1 MTGSSARTARGRGAP
16 GAAPGPATPGLLGSL
31 GHACFRHRWLT
42 LITWLAGVACLVTLW
57 TMYGAAAQD
66 NFTGADPGQA
76 LLNQHFHRQSGDTLT
91 LAIRSTDPVSSPA
104 VQARITQAL
113 APFAAAPHVTAVTS
127 PYAGHGQISASGH
140 IAFATI
146 QFGVPS
152 AQISNGEALALM
164 RDARAASGHGI
175 RFYLGGDVVDLAE
188 TPYGGPT
195 EGVGVGAAAVV
206 LLIAFGSLLAMGLPV
221 VTAVLGI
228 GAGLSLIALLGHI
241 VPAPSFAPIVAS
253 MIGLGVGVD
262 YALFIVTRFREA
274 LLGGEAPGA
283 AVTTAMRTAG
293 RTVLTAGTT
302 VIIGMLGLLV
312 LRQSLMN
319 GVAVAA
325 AATVAMVLAGSLTLL
340 PALLGFTGTR
350 LARPSRL
357 RRPRWLGGRPAGQT
371 TPAARRHATNPGPAT
386 LTASGKA
393 TTGPATTGPATTGPA
408 TTGPATAAATATPG
422 RRHAAEKWA
431 GLIQRRPAV
440 AALLS
445 TGLIL
450 ALAAPALGM
459 KLSMPDESSQA
470 RGTMG
475 YASYATMAQGFGP
488 GYDAPL
494 IVAAALPS
502 PSASTARLSASIA
515 ATPGIARVTPAQV
528 SGDGRAALLVAYPT
542 TGEQAAATNALVNRL
557 RDQVLPRATAG
568 TGIRAYLT
576 GPNAGNV
583 SFADLVAQR
592 LPWLIGV
599 VVALSMVLLVG
610 VFRSVVVA
618 VKAAVMNLLSISA
631 AYGVL
636 VLITQHGWAGR
647 LFGFPEKMPVTTW
660 VPMFLFVILFGLS
673 MDYEVFLLSRIREA
687 YDASGD
693 NAASVAQGLARTA
706 RVITA
711 AAAIMVVVF
720 LSFVL
725 GANVSVK
732 QVGLGLAVA
741 VLIDAT
747 LVRMVLVPAVMALL
761 GPANWWLPRPLARIL
776 PARPA
781 GAGAPQAAATPQGP
795 GVHEAPERVRVPAS
809 D

>member
-1 MTGSSARTARGRGAP
+1 M
-16 GAAPGPATPGLLGSL
+16 PGPSPLPRRSRPAILGPL
-31 GHACFRHRWLT
+31 GRACFRHRWLT
-42 LITWLAGVACLVTLW
+42 LLTWIVGVACLITLW
-57 TMYGAAAQD
+57 TRFGAPAQ
-66 NFTGADPGQA
+66 NGFAGSDPGQT

-91 LAIRSTDPVSSPA
+91 LAIRSNDPIGSPA
-104 VQARITQAL
+104 VRTRITSAL
-113 APFAAAPHVTAVTS
+113 TTFTRAPHVTSVTS
-127 PYAGHGQISASGH
+127 PYQGAGQISAHGH
-140 IAFATI
+140 VAFAVV

-152 AQISNGEALALM
+152 TGISNGEALALM
-164 RDARAASGHGI
+164 HDARSMSGRGVN
-175 RFYLGGDVVDLAE
+175 FYLGGDVVDLAE

-195 EGVGVGAAAVV
+195 EGIGILAAAIV

-221 VTAVLGI
+221 LTAVLGI
-228 GAGLSLIALLGHI
+228 GAGLSLIALLGH
-241 VPAPSFAPIVAS
+241 VFPAPSFSPIVAS

-262 YALFIVTRFREA
+262 YALFILTRFREA
-274 LLGGEAPGA
+274 LHRGQDPESA
-283 AVTTAMRTAG
+283 AVTAMSTAG
-293 RTVLTAGTT
+293 RTVVIAGTT

-312 LRQSLMN
+312 LRQSLLN
-319 GVAVAA
+319 GVAIAA
-325 AATVAMVLAGSLTLL
+325 AATVAMVLLGSLTLL

-350 LARPSRL
+350 LAKPSRV
-357 RRPRWLGGRPAGQT
+357 RPPRWLGGRPRGTNQPAGQPARR
-371 TPAARRHATNPGPAT
+371 PAAERW
-386 LTASGKA
+386 
-393 TTGPATTGPATTGPA
+393 
-408 TTGPATAAATATPG
+408 AA
-422 RRHAAEKWA
+422 
-431 GLIQRRPAV
+431 LIQRRPLL

-450 ALAAPALGM
+450 LLAAPALGM

-475 YASYATMAQGFGP
+475 YSSYATMAQGFGP
-488 GYDAPL
+488 GFDAPL

-502 PSASTARLSASIA
+502 PTASTTRLAHAIA
-515 ATPGIARVTPAQV
+515 ATPGIARVGPVRV
-528 SGDGRAALLVAYPT
+528 SSDGRAALMVAYPA
-542 TGEQAAATNALVNRL
+542 TGEQDAATNALVNRM
-557 RDQVLPRATAG
+557 RTSVIPHATAG

-583 SFADLVAQR
+583 SFANIVGQR

-599 VVALSMVLLVG
+599 VVALSMLLLV
-610 VFRSVVVA
+610 VMFRSVTVA
-618 VKAAVMNLLSISA
+618 VKAALMNLLSISA

-636 VLITQHGWAGR
+636 VAITQYGWLGH

-673 MDYEVFLLSRIREA
+673 MDYEVFLLSRIRES
-687 YDASGD
+687 YDATGD
-693 NAASVAQGLARTA
+693 NAASVATGLARTA

-747 LVRMVLVPAVMALL
+747 VVRMVLVPAVMELL

-776 PARPA
+776 P
-781 GAGAPQAAATPQGP
+781 
-795 GVHEAPERVRVPAS
+795 PAS
-809 D
+809 PHEGEPLAAPRTLVSATDVPSDG